1 MVMHGAETFI
11 ATLSALK
18 RLGVTIAVDD
28 FGTGYSSLNYLR
40 RFPVDRLKID
50 RSSARW
56 PWSGTAPRS

>member
-11 ATLSALK
+11 ATLSAVK

-28 FGTGYSSLNYLR
+28 FGTGYSRLNYLR

-56 PWSGTAPRS
+56 LRTGTAPR